1 MESGEQT
8 KRDESGADN
17 NSQNSQALID
27 AINMRSMSLITLTS
41 IATLYFIDW
50 AQAVL
55 LPLVVAVLIS
65 YALEPLVAAINRLKV
80 PRPLAAA
87 VVLILLIGIIA
98 GASIPLKQE
107 AMAMLDKIPVAIEQF
122 QQIEARRNPPRR
134 KLKRPPAP
142 IRVTETHRD
151 RVQHPCAWLMTLS
164 RSKITYFR
172 VPRRPWC

>member
-65 YALEPLVAAINRLKV
+65 CALEPLVAESEQLREKLE
-80 PRPLAAA
+80 PWWR
-87 VVLILLIGIIA
+87 
-98 GASIPLKQE
+98 AS
-107 AMAMLDKIPVAIEQF
+107 AEQ
-122 QQIEARRNPPRR
+122 
-134 KLKRPPAP
+134 L
-142 IRVTETHRD
+142 T
-151 RVQHPCAWLMTLS
+151 
-164 RSKITYFR
+164 
-172 VPRRPWC
+172 